1 MTTPLDKLFENIE
14 VEPSDNKES
23 YSGIADMTF
32 EFKCS
37 EKVKKASQKLN
48 GAMPVGYIV
57 PAGNGK
63 YVLVEIN
70 DSEKQK

>member
-1 MTTPLDKLFENIE
+1 MTTPLDNLFENIE
-14 VEPSDNKES
+14 VEPSDKEET
-23 YSGIADMTF
+23 YSGMEDMTF

-37 EKVKKASQKLN
+37 EKVKKASRMLN

>member
-14 VEPSDNKES
+14 VEPSDDKKS
-23 YSGIADMTF
+23 YSGMEDMTS

-57 PAGNGK
+57 PDGNGK

>member
-1 MTTPLDKLFENIE
+1 MTTPLDNLFENIE
-14 VEPSDNKES
+14 VEPSDDKES
-23 YSGIADMTF
+23 YSGMGDMTF

-37 EKVKKASQKLN
+37 EKVKKASLKLN

-57 PAGNGK
+57 PDGNGK

-70 DSEKQK
+70 DSEK